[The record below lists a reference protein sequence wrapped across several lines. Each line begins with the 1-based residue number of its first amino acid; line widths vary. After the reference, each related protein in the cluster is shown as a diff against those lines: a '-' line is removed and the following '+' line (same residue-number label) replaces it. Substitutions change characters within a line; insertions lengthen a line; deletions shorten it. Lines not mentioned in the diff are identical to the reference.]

1 MMTFNDG
8 RLSQWQTVVPPATTK
23 LASYQLSFFS
33 YYESCYTELHHDIN
47 RFTLT
52 QTNSLTTN
60 FNFNANATAINSL
73 RPSDAYM
80 RQ

>member
-8 RLSQWQTVVPPATTK
+8 RLSQRQTVVSPATTK
-23 LASYQLSFFS
+23 LASYQLSVFS
-33 YYESCYTELHHDIN
+33 YYESCYTELLHDIN

-52 QTNSLTTN
+52 QTNSLTAN
-60 FNFNANATAINSL
+60 FNFNANATVINSL